1 MSRNFRSPCTMTT
14 NKPPKPVALVLVEDA
29 GMLLKQ
35 EAPFSRPFSGL
46 GLSKSEG
53 FCRCLKRIV
62 AARTHVEKQELRY
75 RGDSSLISNYGG
87 ESLCLSALEFGV
99 LFSRFKASRPSW
111 SNHPTASPTLQ
122 SLLLHPHQPLA
133 ITPNPSNG
141 HYSPLLLLLISS
153 FSSFTQPQYAN

>member
-1 MSRNFRSPCTMTT
+1 VPIPGPSRRLSRNFRNPRTMTT

-29 GMLLKQ
+29 GTLLKQ
-35 EAPFSRPFSGL
+35 ESPFSRPFSGL
-46 GLSKSEG
+46 GLSRSEG

-99 LFSRFKASRPSW
+99 LFLGSRLHVLLGQIS
-111 SNHPTASPTLQ
+111 Q
-122 SLLLHPHQPLA
+122 LLLQHFNLCYCIP
-133 ITPNPSNG
+133 ISRWPSPPI
-141 HYSPLLLLLISS
+141 HRMDTTHHFYSS
-153 FSSFTQPQYAN
+153 